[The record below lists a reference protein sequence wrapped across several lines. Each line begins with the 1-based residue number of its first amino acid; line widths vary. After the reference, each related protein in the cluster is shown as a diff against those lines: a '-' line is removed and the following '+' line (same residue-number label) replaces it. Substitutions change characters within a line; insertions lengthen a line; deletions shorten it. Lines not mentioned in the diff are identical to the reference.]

1 MKVIAVSTQKGGV
14 GKTTTS
20 INLAA
25 ALAEKNKKVLLVDFD
40 PQGNATIGCGFKD
53 VEETIV
59 NAMIADINNSFKPSD
74 LSVIHTELFDILP
87 SNIEL
92 SNMELTLVSVIGRE
106 GVLKRILAPI
116 KNNYDYI
123 IIDTLPSLGILTV
136 NAFVASDYVI
146 VPVQAKDYYSLQGFD
161 ALLQSVELTRRC
173 INPNLEVLGD
183 VITMYYGR
191 NKNDKRTETFNTIIP
206 LSTKA
211 AEANR
216 IGKTILQH
224 DPKGKVAQSYR
235 ELAEEILNRMGE

>member
-1 MKVIAVSTQKGGV
+1 MKIFNYYCSLFDYKKLFVYGGEEYESYSNINTKRRCR
-14 GKTTTS
+14 KTTTS

-183 VITMYYGR
+183 VITMYDGR
-191 NKNDKRTETFNTIIP
+191 
-206 LSTKA
+206 TKM
-211 AEANR
+211 
-216 IGKTILQH
+216 IMLFLK
-224 DPKGKVAQSYR
+224 QSK
-235 ELAEEILNRMGE
+235 